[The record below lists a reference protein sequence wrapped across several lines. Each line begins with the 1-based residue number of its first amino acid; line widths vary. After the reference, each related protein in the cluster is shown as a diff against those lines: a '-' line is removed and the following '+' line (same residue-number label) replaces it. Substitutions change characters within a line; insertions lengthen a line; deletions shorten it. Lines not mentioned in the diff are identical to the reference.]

1 MLGDSGAG
9 GVFICCSI
17 SPDLELCWRTHNK
30 HLARAAVLG
39 WAGLAG
45 LVLGSFTYRRSIWS
59 FIKPGT
65 RTRLGSRLTLGPASC
80 RHQIT
85 SRASFV
91 FVQSSFSQV
100 LSSPGPADDVTSWPA
115 LAAAPSSQLQLWGC
129 DDDDSAGT
137 HPQSNG
143 EVATLALVTTLGHCS
158 CRTEDWAGLGSDH
171 TTSSL

>member
-9 GVFICCSI
+9 GHFICCSI

-30 HLARAAVLG
+30 HLARATVLG

-45 LVLGSFTYRRSIWS
+45 LVLGSFTYKRSIWS

-65 RTRLGSRLTLGPASC
+65 RTRLGSRLTLGPGC

-115 LAAAPSSQLQLWGC
+115 VAAAPSCSSRDVMMRTPAGHFPVQLG
-129 DDDDSAGT
+129 D
-137 HPQSNG
+137 
-143 EVATLALVTTLGHCS
+143 LALVTTFGHCS

>member
-1 MLGDSGAG
+1 MLEDSQQTPGPCRSAG
-9 GVFICCSI
+9 
-17 SPDLELCWRTHNK
+17 
-30 HLARAAVLG
+30 LG
-39 WAGLAG
+39 W
-45 LVLGSFTYRRSIWS
+45 LGWYWVVSLTSDQS
-59 FIKPGT
+59 GH
-65 RTRLGSRLTLGPASC
+65 LSRLEQEPGWDHASHWAQAAARCGC

-115 LAAAPSSQLQLWGC
+115 VAAAPSCSSRDVMMRTPAGHFPVQLG
-129 DDDDSAGT
+129 D
-137 HPQSNG
+137 
-143 EVATLALVTTLGHCS
+143 LALVTTFGHCS